1 MLGSD
6 RDASGQ
12 TARLGDKLLKLIP
25 VAKNTEDKPR
35 ASTKA
40 HIWQILRMGL
50 AGNSLGFLGL
60 LLVLSAVCGTGVL
73 FLLNSEAKGVERHS
87 YSALNAVMFA
97 LLLVTYRLAQ
107 NRLIRSAA
115 AAIEAALN
123 EKRQRIVAEVLRLSL
138 RDIELIEATRLRDG
152 IAAHYGSLSQ
162 TLVPIIAGSEALVL
176 LLFMFAYVLSLSAF
190 AGALTVVVV
199 GLTVIGFLNRS
210 KAMEA
215 EFAAASA
222 ADARFRTLTDAIA
235 RGTKELQLSLR
246 RRLGLEQAMRDS
258 STALAKGRSASA
270 AHLADLI
277 STGTTISYLLAGA
290 VVFAMPLLSSQAD
303 SDISR
308 VIIAV
313 IFLLG
318 PIGSVVQTAQQVTTA
333 QYAIK
338 AITGFEEDL
347 AAYQSSGSNQSS
359 ATLKPDTLAA
369 DIEEFTSISLNA
381 VQYVHT
387 GSQGFAIN
395 DVDFTLSKGE
405 IVFLTG
411 GNGSGKTTLLRV
423 LTGLYPRSSGNLML
437 NGHDLP
443 SLPPQDYRELFAAVF
458 ADFHLFDRPF
468 GLDADEL
475 SLFAVWLERLGIR
488 GLFGED
494 LSELDTKALST
505 GQRKRVAL
513 ALALAESRPILVL
526 DEWAADQDPETR
538 QRFYEAILPTLRAE
552 GRTIFAITH
561 DEKYFH
567 LCDRRLHM
575 AEGRLAQ
582 GGPQ

>member
-1 MLGSD
+1 MFGSD
-6 RDASGQ
+6 GGASGQ
-12 TARLGDKLLKLIP
+12 TESLGDKLLKLIP
-25 VAKNTEDKPR
+25 VPKNTEDKPR
-35 ASTKA
+35 TSTKA
-40 HIWQILRMGL
+40 YLGQILRKGV

-123 EKRQRIVAEVLRLSL
+123 DKRQRIVAEVLRLSL

-162 TLVPIIAGSEALVL
+162 TLVPIIAGAEALVL
-176 LLFMFAYVLSLSAF
+176 LLFMFAYVLTLSVF

-199 GLTVIGFLNRS
+199 GLTVIGFLSRS

-215 EFAAASA
+215 ELAAASA

-235 RGTKELQLSLR
+235 QGTKELQLSLR

-303 SDISR
+303 SNLSR
-308 VIIAV
+308 VVIAV

-318 PIGSVVQTAQQVTTA
+318 PIGSVVQTAQQVATA
-333 QYAIK
+333 QYALK
-338 AITGFEEDL
+338 AITGFEDDL
-347 AAYQSSGSNQSS
+347 AAHQSSGPNRSYAISQP
-359 ATLKPDTLAA
+359 TIEAA
-369 DIEEFTSISLNA
+369 DPEDFTTISLES
-381 VQYVHT
+381 VEYVHT
-387 GSQGFAIN
+387 GAQGFAIN
-395 DVDFTLSKGE
+395 DVDLTLSKGE

-423 LTGLYPRSSGNLML
+423 LTGLYPVGSGVLRL
-437 NGHDLP
+437 NGQDLP
-443 SLPPQDYRELFAAVF
+443 RLPPQSYRELFAAVF

-475 SLFAVWLERLGIR
+475 SVFAVWLDRLGIR
-488 GLFGED
+488 DKLGDD
-494 LSELDTKALST
+494 LSVLDAKALST

-513 ALALAESRPILVL
+513 ALALAEARPILVL

-538 QRFYEAILPTLRAE
+538 QRFYEEILPTLRAE

-575 AEGRLAQ
+575 AEGRLVQ
-582 GGPQ
+582 EVQQ